1 MLRKWMVFGLSAGIL
16 IAFAGAGFGLTDDES
31 ELEKVMEKVNKANNA
46 IKKGVRTPVAFKK
59 MHKDIAKRSKEL
71 VKLAKESKPIKD
83 SVSRAKDVANP
94 QKKWDEMMDD
104 FIAKSETL
112 EGTANKSEPDYDD
125 TKKAFSALS
134 KTCSDCHKVFRVEDE
149 KF

>member
-59 MHKDIAKRSKEL
+59 MHKDIAKHSKEL
-71 VKLAKESKPIKD
+71 FKLAKESKPIKD
-83 SVSRAKDVANP
+83 SVGRAKNEANP
-94 QKKWDEMMDD
+94 QKKWDQMMDD
-104 FIAKSETL
+104 FIEKSEKL
-112 EGTANKSEPDYDD
+112 AGTANKTEPDYDE
-125 TKKAFSALS
+125 TKKAFSAVS